1 MVKEKITILGLK
13 ISLFQG
19 GLILNNSNSTLQTRI
34 SEEDVMITNDDA
46 MITNVDVMVTD
57 DNVMITN
64 SSLVPA
70 WPKDTFE
77 TKFDDRED
85 SPTKEMQALIPGS
98 YAKRS

>member
-98 YAKRS
+98 YTKRS